1 MSERARCVKV
11 DTKVD
16 IFGQS
21 YMIRGEAESEYTQK
35 LADYVDKKM
44 REVSTKT
51 SSISSLNAAILAAL
65 NIANEL
71 FEVRE
76 KQRVESSLIEEKA
89 TALLTMLD
97 NEV

>member
-1 MSERARCVKV
+1 VKV

-71 FEVRE
+71 FELRE